1 MNDTHIVLFGTLEVR
16 SEIKHKIYT
25 ICSGLVGRSITK
37 NIKIWYELPE
47 LIKNQ
52 AYKIAHQFKINI
64 VNVRRLIRDILNKKS
79 RMETHG

>member
-1 MNDTHIVLFGTLEVR
+1 MNDTHIVLFGTLEVP
-16 SEIKHKIYT
+16 SEIKYKIYA
-25 ICSGLVGRSITK
+25 ICSGLVVCSITE
-37 NIKIWYELPE
+37 NTKIWYELPE

-79 RMETHG
+79 RMETPG